1 MFRPCLLLLAG
12 MYAVQLN
19 SFGVLVAASA
29 AGAALLVYPRS
40 LRPVG
45 WACAGAGLFVMSALE
60 VTGSRLEAEYAGDS
74 IVTRVRVADFPTR
87 RSASVSFLAAPIDEP
102 RLPARIRVSWFEPPV
117 ALRLGDVWELEL
129 RLRRPRGNQN
139 PGVFDHEAWLF
150 RSRISATAYVADG
163 WRNRLV
169 GAEPGVVDEYRQQF
183 VDRLT
188 SRVGNAEA
196 AAALAAVTVG
206 ARHLISAE
214 QWERY
219 ARTGVSHLMA
229 ISGLHV
235 GLAAGFSYSLFGVI
249 SGLARIGRNHH
260 RLATIAGCAIA
271 AMYTLISGLGIP
283 SIRAS
288 LMLLLAAA
296 AASRLRRPA
305 PLDIVATACA
315 AIVVSFPLATMAPG
329 FKLSFAAVLLLWW
342 FSQRRFRRRRAS
354 NRLFSAVMQLGR
366 LQLFLLFGLLPLTV
380 LVFDRVAVLAPVVNL
395 VAVPVFSAIT
405 VPLSLLALVLAGP
418 AQLAGDLALTAA
430 AASLLPVEWLITRLA
445 TVSEVGHRV
454 PALVGGDRLLLMLPL
469 AWVLLPPGW
478 PGRGLAWLGTAA
490 VLFYQPPATP
500 AGCVDLDVLDVGQG
514 LATVIST
521 SSQTLLYDTGP
532 SFRSGGS
539 AARSV
544 IEPYLRS
551 RGVTRLHTLLV
562 SHSDLDH
569 AGGVAD
575 IQAAF
580 EIDRFIAGE
589 ALSVPAGPAQ
599 PCEAGFEWWADG
611 IRFRLLHPT
620 AGSDFEGNDASCV
633 LSVRAGPVG
642 LLLTGDVEVAAETAM
657 LQRDVSL
664 AHDVVIVPHHG
675 SRTSSTG
682 PFVAGVGAGIA
693 IVSAAHGN
701 RWGLP
706 KDDVMRRWQ
715 DAGSLVLNTAEHGAV
730 MIRACATRGIVQ
742 VVKQRHAGRR
752 IWHE

>member
-1 MFRPCLLLLAG
+1 
-12 MYAVQLN
+12 
-19 SFGVLVAASA
+19 
-29 AGAALLVYPRS
+29 
-40 LRPVG
+40 
-45 WACAGAGLFVMSALE
+45 
-60 VTGSRLEAEYAGDS
+60 
-74 IVTRVRVADFPTR
+74 
-87 RSASVSFLAAPIDEP
+87 
-102 RLPARIRVSWFEPPV
+102 
-117 ALRLGDVWELEL
+117 LRLGDIWELEL

-169 GAEPGVVDEYRQQF
+169 GAKPSPVDEYRQQF

-188 SRVGNAEA
+188 GRIKNAEA

-235 GLAAGFSYSLFGVI
+235 GLAAGFSYSLVSAI
-249 SGLARIGRNHH
+249 SGLARIRRNHH
-260 RLATIAGCAIA
+260 RLATVAGCAIA

-296 AASRLRRPA
+296 AVSRLRRPA
-305 PLDIVATACA
+305 SLDIIATACA
-315 AIVVSFPLATMAPG
+315 AIVISFPLATMAPG

-342 FSQRRFRRRRAS
+342 FSQRRFRRRRQS
-354 NRLFSAVMQLGR
+354 KNWLFAAVMRLGR

-380 LVFDRVAVLAPVVNL
+380 LEFGRVAVLAPVVNL
-395 VAVPVFSAIT
+395 VAVPVFSVIT

-430 AASLLPVEWLITRLA
+430 AASLLPVEWLIARLA
-445 TVSEVGHRV
+445 TVLEVGHRV

-469 AWVLLPPGW
+469 AWVLFPPGW
-478 PGRGLAWLGTAA
+478 PGRGLAWLGAAA

-514 LATVIST
+514 LAAVIST

-569 AGGVAD
+569 AGGIAD

-599 PCEAGFEWWADG
+599 PCESGVEWWIDG
-611 IRFRLLHPT
+611 IQFRLLHPT
-620 AGSDFEGNDASCV
+620 ADSDFEGNDASCV
-633 LSVRAGPVG
+633 LSVQAGPVG
-642 LLLTGDVEVAAETAM
+642 ILLTGDVEVAAETAM
-657 LQRDVSL
+657 LQQRVSL
-664 AHDVVIVPHHG
+664 EHDVVIVPHHG

-682 PFVAGVGAGIA
+682 SFVAAVGASIA

-730 MIRACATRGIVQ
+730 MIRACATRGIVS